1 MSPAL
6 ALLFDSCQAVLA
18 GDAPCIAWLRA
29 EGFECGAGRWQFC
42 LPALHALLMERLPS
56 AERIDYP
63 HFIRELYAS
72 DLNTRL
78 RALGAEIV
86 IVDNQAKVDTSVYG
100 LCRLG
105 AAPEALS

>member
-6 ALLFDSCQAVLA
+6 ALLFDSCRAVLA

-29 EGFECGAGRWQFC
+29 GGFECDAQGWQFR
-42 LPALHALLMERLPS
+42 LPALHALLITRLPS
-56 AERIDYP
+56 GERIDYP
-63 HFIRELYAS
+63 QFIRELYAS

-78 RALGAEIV
+78 RALDAEIV
-86 IVDNQAKVDTSVYG
+86 IVNNRGKVDASVYG

>member
-18 GDAPCIAWLRA
+18 GDASCIAWLRA
-29 EGFECGAGRWQFC
+29 EGFECDVQGWQFR
-42 LPALHALLMERLPS
+42 LPALHDLLMERLPS

-63 HFIRELYAS
+63 QFIRELYAS

-78 RALGAEIV
+78 RELGAEIV
-86 IVDNQAKVDTSVYG
+86 IVDNQGKVDASVYG
-100 LCRLG
+100 LCRLNE
-105 AAPEALS
+105 AP